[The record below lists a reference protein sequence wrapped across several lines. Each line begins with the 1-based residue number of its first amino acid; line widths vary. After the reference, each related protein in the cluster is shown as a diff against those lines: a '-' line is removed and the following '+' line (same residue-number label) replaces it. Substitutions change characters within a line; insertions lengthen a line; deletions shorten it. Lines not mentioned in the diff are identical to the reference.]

1 MIYSGRV
8 KNTVVVLLLLSMLAS
23 AQARA
28 VHWYVDHSGGLAAE
42 QATPMDATQPST
54 DEVGQSSQDA
64 PDGSSH
70 AGGHCDVCGHAGMPA
85 IGAYASVITRV
96 VLTSDRVANRV
107 ESQFADPPVQRADKP
122 PR

>member
-1 MIYSGRV
+1 M
-8 KNTVVVLLLLSMLAS
+8 KNTTVILLLLSMLVS

-42 QATPMDATQPST
+42 QATPMVATQPGT

-70 AGGHCDVCGHAGMPA
+70 AGGHCDICGHAGMPA
-85 IGAYASVITRV
+85 IGAQLSVGTRV
-96 VLTSDRVANRV
+96 VLISDRIANRV
-107 ESQFADPPVQRADKP
+107 EVQFADPPLQRADKP